1 MTKNQQIA
9 IRLLLDSLTDDQW
22 MALSCL
28 LNFDDNCSTSRES
41 KEEALSAATEFKSLE
56 EVEDLVNNAK
66 EEGYDAGYESG
77 SSAADDSYSEGYTE
91 GYSVGYT
98 EGYEEG
104 YDKGRED
111 GFEDGVEEGRRNPA

>member
-28 LNFDDNCSTSRES
+28 LNFDDNCSTSRQS
-41 KEEALSAATEFKSLE
+41 KEEALSAATEFKSQE
-56 EVEDLVNNAK
+56 EVEDLVNKAK
-66 EEGYDAGYESG
+66 EEGYDVGYESG
-77 SSAADDSYSEGYTE
+77 SSAADDSYSAGYTE
-91 GYSVGYT
+91 GYDA
-98 EGYEEG
+98 G

>member
-28 LNFDDNCSTSRES
+28 LNLDDDCSTSRQS
-41 KEEALSAATEFKSLE
+41 KEKALSAVTEFKSPE
-56 EVEDLVNNAK
+56 EIEELLQQAK
-66 EEGYDAGYESG
+66 EEGYDSGYESG
-77 SSAADDSYSEGYTE
+77 SSAADDSYSAGYTE
-91 GYSVGYT
+91 GYDA
-98 EGYEEG
+98 G

>member
-28 LNFDDNCSTSRES
+28 LNFDDDCSISRQS
-41 KEEALSAATEFKSLE
+41 KEKALSAATEFKSLE
-56 EVEDLVNNAK
+56 EVEDLVNKAK

-77 SSAADDSYSEGYTE
+77 SSAVDDSYSEGYT
-91 GYSVGYT
+91 
-98 EGYEEG
+98 EG